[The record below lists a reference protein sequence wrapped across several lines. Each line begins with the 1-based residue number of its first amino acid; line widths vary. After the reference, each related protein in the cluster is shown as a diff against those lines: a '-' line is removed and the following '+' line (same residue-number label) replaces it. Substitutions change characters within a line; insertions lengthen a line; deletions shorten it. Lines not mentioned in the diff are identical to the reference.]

1 MSLRTSQ
8 RAQTVTVL
16 VLAVSLAAINLR
28 PGATSV
34 GPVLEELRAG
44 LGMAAGTAGVLTAFP
59 PLCFGLGG
67 AVAVALA
74 RRFGITGGIAIG
86 LATAATALLL
96 RVTSNNQWFFLALTV
111 AALLAMAL
119 GNVLVP
125 AWVKHEGPGLEVALM
140 TIFSMGLIAGGALGS
155 LLTAPVAEQFG
166 GWRIAVGGWGL
177 LVVAA
182 LPIWAW
188 LAVRERGAA
197 ADRTPPVLPLRGRIA
212 HSPTAVA
219 MTVLFAMQ
227 SMNAYIQFG
236 WLPQIYR
243 DNGLSATDAG
253 ALLALL
259 TGVGVLGAFLM
270 PTIVARSRTLTPH
283 MIGLGV
289 LLVTGYGGLLLAP
302 TTVPWLWA
310 ILLGTAGFAFPLS
323 IALITARTRTPGVT
337 AQLSGFVQPVGYLI
351 AAFGPFG
358 VGLIHQATGNWNL
371 VLILLMIS
379 AIPFTLAGVRAA
391 RPVYVDDELV

>member
-1 MSLRTSQ
+1 
-8 RAQTVTVL
+8 
-16 VLAVSLAAINLR
+16 
-28 PGATSV
+28 
-34 GPVLEELRAG
+34 
-44 LGMAAGTAGVLTAFP
+44 
-59 PLCFGLGG
+59 
-67 AVAVALA
+67 
-74 RRFGITGGIAIG
+74 
-86 LATAATALLL
+86 
-96 RVTSNNQWFFLALTV
+96 
-111 AALLAMAL
+111 
-119 GNVLVP
+119 
-125 AWVKHEGPGLEVALM
+125 
-140 TIFSMGLIAGGALGS
+140 
-155 LLTAPVAEQFG
+155 
-166 GWRIAVGGWGL
+166 
-177 LVVAA
+177 
-182 LPIWAW
+182 
-188 LAVRERGAA
+188 
-197 ADRTPPVLPLRGRIA
+197 
-212 HSPTAVA
+212 
-219 MTVLFAMQ
+219 
-227 SMNAYIQFG
+227 MNAYIQFG